1 MIPLSEVRFFYPL
14 PPGSVAQWIRALGYE
29 PRGWEFDFLQTLHL
43 THTMYEFNIQEVRDF
58 ISAQSPETRVY
69 LGADSERVKVNGVWH
84 ADYTLAVVVHIDGC
98 HGCKIF
104 GSVTRERDWDQK
116 ANKPSMRLM
125 NEVYKVSDLFHELS
139 EVLQDRH
146 VEVHLD
152 INPNER
158 YKSSAVVQQAV
169 GYIKGTC
176 NIDAQVKPRAFA
188 ASYAADRLKF
198 ILAN

>member
-1 MIPLSEVRFFYPL
+1 MR
-14 PPGSVAQWIRALGYE
+14 
-29 PRGWEFDFLQTLHL
+29 T
-43 THTMYEFNIQEVRDF
+43 FNIAEVKAY
-58 ISAQSPETRVY
+58 IEQCSPETKVY
-69 LGADSERVKVNGVWH
+69 LGADSARVKVNDKWY
-84 ADYTLAVVVHIDGC
+84 ADYTLAVVVHIDGK

-104 GSVTRERDWDQK
+104 GDVQRERDWDQK
-116 ANKPSMRLM
+116 ANKPSLRLM
-125 NEVYKVSDLFHELS
+125 QEVYKVSDLFHELS
-139 EVLQDRH
+139 DVLQDRH

-158 YKSSAVVQQAV
+158 YKSSVVVNQAI

-176 NIDAQVKPRAFA
+176 NIDAQVKPKAFA

>member
-1 MIPLSEVRFFYPL
+1 MK
-14 PPGSVAQWIRALGYE
+14 Q
-29 PRGWEFDFLQTLHL
+29 FDL
-43 THTMYEFNIQEVRDF
+43 QEVKDF
-58 ISAQSPETRVY
+58 IVQQSPETKIY
-69 LGADSERVKVNGVWH
+69 LGADSERVKVGDHWY
-84 ADYTLAVVVHIDGC
+84 ADYTLAVVVHIDGN

-104 GSVTRERDWDQK
+104 GSVQRERDWDQK

-125 NEVYKVSDLFHELS
+125 QEVYKVSDLFHELS
-139 EVLQDRH
+139 DVLEDRH

-152 INPNER
+152 INPSER

-176 NIDAQVKPRAFA
+176 NIDAQVKPNAFA

-198 ILAN
+198 VLSN

>member
-1 MIPLSEVRFFYPL
+1 MR
-14 PPGSVAQWIRALGYE
+14 Q
-29 PRGWEFDFLQTLHL
+29 
-43 THTMYEFNIQEVRDF
+43 FNIQEVKDF
-58 ISAQSPETRVY
+58 IVAQSAETRIY
-69 LGADSERVKVNGVWH
+69 LGADSERVNVDGLWY
-84 ADYTLAVVVHIDGC
+84 ADYTLAIVVHIDGK

-104 GSVTRERDWDQK
+104 GDVQRERDWDQR

-125 NEVYKVSDLFHELS
+125 QEVYKVSDLFQELS
-139 EVLQDRH
+139 DVLQDRY

-152 INPNER
+152 INPSER

-176 NIDAQVKPRAFA
+176 NIDAQVKPNAFA

-198 ILAN
+198 VLAK

>member
-1 MIPLSEVRFFYPL
+1 MR
-14 PPGSVAQWIRALGYE
+14 
-29 PRGWEFDFLQTLHL
+29 
-43 THTMYEFNIQEVRDF
+43 EFNLQEVKDY
-58 ISAQSPETRVY
+58 ILQSSPETKIY
-69 LGADSERVKVNGVWH
+69 LGADSERVKVGDHWY
-84 ADYTLAVVVHIDGC
+84 ADYTLAVVVHIDGN

-104 GSVTRERDWDQK
+104 GSVQRERDYDQK

-125 NEVYKVSDLFHELS
+125 QEVYKVSDLFHELAD
-139 EVLQDRH
+139 VLADRH

-158 YKSSAVVQQAV
+158 YKSNAVVQQAV

-176 NIDAQVKPRAFA
+176 NIDAQVKPKAFA

-198 ILAN
+198 VLAN